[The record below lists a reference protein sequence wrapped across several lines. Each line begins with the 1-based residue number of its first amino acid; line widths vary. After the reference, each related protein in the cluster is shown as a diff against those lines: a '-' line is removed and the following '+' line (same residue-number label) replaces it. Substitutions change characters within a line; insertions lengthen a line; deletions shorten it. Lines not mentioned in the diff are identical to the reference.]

1 MSDAEDVVMEAR
13 LLFDE
18 TDDAIQLGI
27 TSGQQAEG
35 RICYLTSSAI
45 NRSITLTMN
54 LTNNRFNHKHCH
66 VSYCQQIPVV
76 KFLLLY
82 FVNIYRI

>member
-35 RICYLTSSAI
+35 RICYLTSAAI
-45 NRSITLTMN
+45 ERSITLTMN
-54 LTNNRFNHKHCH
+54 
-66 VSYCQQIPVV
+66 
-76 KFLLLY
+76 
-82 FVNIYRI
+82 